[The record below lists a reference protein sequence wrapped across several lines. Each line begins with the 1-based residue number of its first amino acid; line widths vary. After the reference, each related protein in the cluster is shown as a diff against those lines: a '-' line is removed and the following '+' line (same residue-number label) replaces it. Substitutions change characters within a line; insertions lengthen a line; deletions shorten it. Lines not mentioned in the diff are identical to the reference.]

1 MNEKVIQIQA
11 SHAKELGKR
20 TKKFAFRL
28 GSYKQLPQL
37 RMAEAVQYL
46 VNLELRPAKKIAP
59 AQEQKKLEA

>member
-1 MNEKVIQIQA
+1 MQR
-11 SHAKELGKR
+11 SLGKR

-37 RMAEAVQYL
+37 RMVEAVQYL